1 MEFSYFVE
9 MKGGGRRDVPSRFLT
24 MSDTMGV
31 WQFEVD
37 LKTDLGLEGERAYD
51 ELVEICKCNFSS

>member
-1 MEFSYFVE
+1 